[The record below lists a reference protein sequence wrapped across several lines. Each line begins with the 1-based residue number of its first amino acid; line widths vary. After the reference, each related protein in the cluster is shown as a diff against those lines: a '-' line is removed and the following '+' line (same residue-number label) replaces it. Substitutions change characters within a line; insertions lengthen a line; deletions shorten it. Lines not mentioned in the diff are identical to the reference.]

1 VKLQLLK
8 DLKHIMR
15 WSMHKWKIK
24 RAWNKICFCNRKKD
38 HLTKLHTVIQYPNI
52 ESLQASINGQ
62 NFLHIN

>member
-1 VKLQLLK
+1 
-8 DLKHIMR
+8 
-15 WSMHKWKIK
+15 MHKWKIK

-62 NFLHIN
+62 NFLLIN